1 MVKLGVTGGI
11 GSGKSV
17 VTKLFALLGVPVY
30 DADSKARFL
39 MENNEALRTSLM
51 ALFGVNVYSNHHL
64 NRKFLASQVFEN
76 APKLAQLNGL
86 VHPAVATDFEQWLTL
101 HQQAPMVVKEA
112 AIMFESDTYKS
123 LDKIITV
130 FAPEEIRLQ
139 RVLKRDPQRTE
150 SEVRA
155 IMSNQ
160 FPEEKKLKLADYV
173 IFNDDKHLVIPQVIQ
188 LYQTLTK
195 QAQ

>member
-1 MVKLGVTGGI
+1 MVKVGVTGGI

-51 ALFGVNVYSNHHL
+51 VLFGVNVYSNHHL

-112 AIMFESDTYKS
+112 AIMFESDAYKT

-139 RVLKRDPQRTE
+139 RVLMRDPQRTE
-150 SEVRA
+150 KEVRA

-173 IFNDDKHLVIPQVIQ
+173 IFNDDKHLVIPQVLQ

>member
-1 MVKLGVTGGI
+1 VVKVGVTGGI

-51 ALFGVNVYSNHHL
+51 VLFGVNVYSNHHL

-76 APKLAQLNGL
+76 APKLAQLNDL

-112 AIMFESDTYKS
+112 AIMFESDAYKT

-139 RVLKRDPQRTE
+139 RVLMRDPQRTE
-150 SEVRA
+150 KEVRA

-173 IFNDDKHLVIPQVIQ
+173 IFNDDKHLVIPQVLQ

>member
-1 MVKLGVTGGI
+1 VVKVGVTGGI

-51 ALFGVNVYSNHHL
+51 VLFGVNVYSNHHL

-112 AIMFESDTYKS
+112 AIMFESDAYKT

-139 RVLKRDPQRTE
+139 RVLMRDPQRTE
-150 SEVRA
+150 KEVRA

-173 IFNDDKHLVIPQVIQ
+173 IFNDDKHLVIPQVLQ

>member
-30 DADSKARFL
+30 DADSKARLL

-112 AIMFESDTYKS
+112 AIMFESDAYKS

-150 SEVRA
+150 SEVSA

>member
-1 MVKLGVTGGI
+1 MVKVGVTGGI

-39 MENNEALRTSLM
+39 MENNEVLRTSLM

-86 VHPAVATDFEQWLTL
+86 VHPAVATDFDQWLTL
-101 HQQAPMVVKEA
+101 HQQSPMVVKEA
-112 AIMFESDTYKS
+112 AIMFESDAYKT

-150 SEVRA
+150 MEVKA

-188 LYQTLTK
+188 LYHTLTK